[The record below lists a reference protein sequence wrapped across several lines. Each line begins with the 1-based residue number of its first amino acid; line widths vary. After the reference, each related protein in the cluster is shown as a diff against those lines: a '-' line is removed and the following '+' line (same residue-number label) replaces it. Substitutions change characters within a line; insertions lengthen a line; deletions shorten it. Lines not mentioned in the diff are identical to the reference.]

1 MRVCACVYVCV
12 CVCARVRV
20 FRVHVVGTA
29 RAEGR
34 QGRSQCLLTRTACTP
49 PRPLSHAPSHTHITP
64 LPHSH
69 SQPGFYKAGEF
80 GIRIESDLLVVP
92 AVTEYGAGA
101 PAARQWLRFEYTT
114 MVPIA
119 LNLLEPALM
128 AEDELAWLD
137 GYHASV
143 REALLPRLALAAAG
157 GDAED
162 GARARAW
169 LEKATQPVHAPRK

>member
-1 MRVCACVYVCV
+1 
-12 CVCARVRV
+12 
-20 FRVHVVGTA
+20 
-29 RAEGR
+29 
-34 QGRSQCLLTRTACTP
+34 LLTRTACTP
-49 PRPLSHAPSHTHITP
+49 PPPLACPPAHTHIAP
-64 LPHSH
+64 LPHSR